1 MDKIAK
7 IEYNGKSYDF
17 PVITGTENE
26 VAIDINKLRAETGL
40 ITYDPGYK
48 NTGHCISDITY
59 LDGENGILRYRGYSV
74 DELCEKKS
82 FLEVVYLLIFGD
94 LPNKDQLNK
103 FQNDIKEE
111 ALVDE
116 DLKRIFKSFPRSA
129 HPMGVLSSLTSALI
143 AFNPLNETK
152 ISVND
157 KIGTTEYDKMYM
169 STVRLLSKFPI
180 ISSWTLRKIKG
191 LPLNYSNNNLEYTE
205 NIAYMMFALPNRD
218 YIQND
223 VITNALNTLLI
234 LHADH
239 EQNCSTSTVR
249 IVGSSYA
256 GLYAS
261 ISAGI
266 GALWGRLH
274 GGANQAVI
282 EMLELIK
289 KDGSNI
295 DKYINKAKDKS
306 DPFRLMGFGH
316 RVYKNF
322 DPRAKIIKKAADQV
336 LNDLGINDPIL
347 DIAKSIEEK
356 ALNDEYFIQKKLYP
370 NVDFYSGIIYR
381 ALGIPTEMFTV
392 MFALG
397 RIPGWIAQW
406 KEMRDSNNPIGRP
419 RQIYN
424 GPTHRTIS

>member
-1 MDKIAK
+1 MDKSAK

-17 PVITGTENE
+17 PIITGSENE
-26 VAIDINKLRAETGL
+26 EAIDINKLRAEMGL
-40 ITYDPGYK
+40 ITYDPGHK
-48 NTGHCISDITY
+48 NTGHCISNITY

-74 DELCEKKS
+74 DELCEKKT
-82 FLEVVYLLIFGD
+82 FLDVVYLLIFGD
-94 LPNKDQLNK
+94 LPTSDQLTK
-103 FQNDIKEE
+103 FQNDIREE

-116 DLKRIFKSFPRSA
+116 DLKKIFKSFPRSA

-152 ISVND
+152 ISIHD
-157 KIGTTEYDKMYM
+157 KQGITEDDKMYM

-191 LPLNYSNNNLEYTE
+191 LPLNYSNNKLSYTE
-205 NIAYMMFALPNRD
+205 NIAYMMFALPNRE

-289 KDGSNI
+289 NDGSDI
-295 DKYINKAKDKS
+295 DKYISKAKDKS

-322 DPRAKIIKKAADQV
+322 DPRAKIIKKATDQV
-336 LNDLGINDPIL
+336 LNDLGINDPVL

-356 ALNDEYFIQKKLYP
+356 ALNDEYFIEKKLYP

-424 GPTHRTIS
+424 GPKHRTIS